1 MFFPQFFLLGNDN
14 VKLVFFASDF
24 SFDLGYPVGEVFAF
38 GGLVVAVGG
47 IGSCLGFVLVGLG
60 LDIVEG
66 YFTLVDLVVE
76 GPEFI
81 LSLLG
86 ILSFVFQFGDQ
97 LLVVIFG
104 LMQSFVQFGVDW
116 LVIPDGSFKIL
127 QFLHIGIEKGVK
139 TITLFFQSLPLIFQ
153 SFKLNR

>member
-1 MFFPQFFLLGNDN
+1 MLVLVRVYLHLINEIFVHQFVLAYQGQQSVKLTVEFLALFQTDEVFFPQFFLLGNDN

-104 LMQSFVQFGVDW
+104 LMQSFVQFGVD
-116 LVIPDGSFKIL
+116 
-127 QFLHIGIEKGVK
+127 
-139 TITLFFQSLPLIFQ
+139 
-153 SFKLNR
+153 